1 MDIEAA
7 RIIAKSIA
15 IMMIGFSAVGQGYII
30 GKTQE
35 AIGRNPEMEGSL
47 FTKMLIGA
55 AIAESTAIY
64 GLVTFFII

>member
-1 MDIEAA
+1 MELESA
-7 RIIAKSIA
+7 RVIAKGLV
-15 IMMIGFSAVGQGYII
+15 IMMIGFSAVGQGIII
-30 GKTQE
+30 GKALE
-35 AIGRNPEMEGSL
+35 AMGRNPEMEGSL